1 MKPHIRSLLLFVLV
15 LGLAALGCSAPGSVT
30 PTVDLAATHVV
41 ETALAQVPPTQAVPP
56 PSENPPPPPVTPPP
70 VPPTDPGPSPTPGT
84 GGCTD
89 RVGFVTD
96 VSYPD
101 ETEVEAG
108 AAFTKTWRLVN
119 TGTCTWTSSYAL
131 VYSHGDQ
138 MGGPAS
144 VPLPGAVLPGN
155 TVDLSVNLTAPST
168 PGTYQGYW
176 ILRNN
181 SGVLFGL
188 GASANIAFWGWIV
201 VPEAG
206 SPMIPFDP
214 GIIIITPMHIMRAAF
229 TASFANVH
237 NCSGHP
243 FATFRLENTGDFTF
257 ESSEPRLSNLTTG
270 GTLYG
275 TGFSNSPFTANA
287 SACPAGASSLAPG
300 AVAYTA
306 MINGGS
312 GASSGDQGRLS
323 IRLCTDNE
331 LGGSCVTR
339 EVNFTFP

>member
-1 MKPHIRSLLLFVLV
+1 MKPHIRSLLLIVLV
-15 LGLAALGCSAPGSVT
+15 LGLAALGCRAPASVT

-41 ETALAQVPPTQAVPP
+41 ETALAQVPPTQAPP
-56 PSENPPPPPVTPPP
+56 PSEAPAPPPVTPPP

-96 VSYPD
+96 VTYPD
-101 ETEVEAG
+101 DTEVASG
-108 AAFTKTWRLVN
+108 AAFTKTWRFVN

-131 VYSHGDQ
+131 VFDHGDQ
-138 MGGPAS
+138 MGGAAS
-144 VPLPGAVLPGN
+144 IPLAGVVPPGS
-155 TVDLSVNLTAPST
+155 TVDLSVNLTAPSSS
-168 PGTYQGYW
+168 GTYEGFW
-176 ILRNN
+176 MLRNN

-188 GASANIAFWGWIV
+188 GASGNVAFWVRIV
-201 VPEAG
+201 VPEAD
-206 SPMIPFDP
+206 SPLMPFEP
-214 GIIIITPMHIMRAAF
+214 GLIITPMHFMHAAF

-237 NCSGHP
+237 TCSSHP
-243 FATFRLENTGDFTF
+243 YATFRLENTGDFTF
-257 ESSEPRLSNLTTG
+257 ESSEPRLYNLTTG

-275 TGFSNSPFTANA
+275 TGYSNSPFTANA

-323 IRLCTDNE
+323 IRLCTEDG
-331 LGGSCVTR
+331 LGGTCVTR